1 MRANELKVGYPLYYI
16 ESTQLLFENA
26 FIAEMEKIDFIHKSV
41 YRVTLHRNDK
51 SYIGFTDI
59 KLDDT
64 VYLTED
70 EYNNR
75 VAPTEGTNQITFYE
89 KNIHYW
95 DYHKKEFDK
104 IKRKAFLYRFKKR
117 LKNINIL

>member
-1 MRANELKVGYPLYYI
+1 MKANELKVGYPLYYV
-16 ESTQLLFENA
+16 ESTQLLFKDA
-26 FIAEMEKIDFIHKSV
+26 FIAEMEKIDFKNKSV
-41 YRVTLHRNDK
+41 YRVRLCHNDK

-59 KLDDT
+59 KIDDY

-75 VAPTEGTNQITFYE
+75 VAPTEGTNQIMFYE

-95 DYHKKEFDK
+95 DYHKEEFNK
-104 IKRKAFLYRFKKR
+104 IKKKAFWYRFKKR
-117 LKNINIL
+117 LKNIL